1 MTEPTTLADE
11 LKDAISARTALLVV
25 GVLLLQV
32 LFIWSYAA
40 AFHRPAVSKVP
51 VAVVVPAAAAP
62 TVLHELNTLPGTPI
76 SATLAPSR
84 ASAVGQLIDREV
96 QAVFIPSTTS
106 SVDHVIVQ
114 SASGPSG
121 ADAMTAV
128 FTKVDGAAQRRVI
141 VTDRTPS
148 AVGDER
154 SLTSFY
160 LVIGWCV
167 GGYLLASL
175 LGMSFGSRPANTRR
189 AAIRL
194 GCVALYALVSGLLGS
209 LVVGPVLH
217 ALPSAWSVWWIGAL
231 IVFAT
236 GAFSMALQVAFG
248 TLGLGLT
255 ILLFVILGNASA
267 GGPYP
272 WALLP
277 PFWRAIGPW
286 LPNGAGVDAVR
297 ATVYLDGASIG
308 RDLWVLVG
316 YGVVGVLITFLVV
329 GVIRRPV
336 ATLPGDDRELVE
348 PDAAPEPVTTS

>member
-1 MTEPTTLADE
+1 MTEPTTFADE
-11 LKDAISARTALLVV
+11 LKDAISARTALLVA
-25 GVLLLQV
+25 GVLLLQL

-40 AFHRPAVSKVP
+40 AFHRPSVSNVP
-51 VAVVVPAAAAP
+51 VAVVVPVAIAP

-76 SATLAPSR
+76 VAAPLPR
-84 ASAVGQLIDREV
+84 AAAIAQLLDREV
-96 QAVFIPSTTS
+96 QAVFIPSTTG

-128 FTKVDGAAQRRVI
+128 FTKVDAAAHRSVV
-141 VTDRTPS
+141 VTDRTPA

-194 GCVALYALVSGLLGS
+194 GCIALYALVSGVFGT

-217 ALPSAWSVWWIGAL
+217 ALPNAWSVWWIGAL

-297 ATVYLDGASIG
+297 ATVYLDGTSIG

-316 YGVVGVLITFLVV
+316 YGVVGVLVTFLVV

-336 ATLPGDDRELVE
+336 ITLPGDDRELVDH
-348 PDAAPEPVTTS
+348 DAAPVVA